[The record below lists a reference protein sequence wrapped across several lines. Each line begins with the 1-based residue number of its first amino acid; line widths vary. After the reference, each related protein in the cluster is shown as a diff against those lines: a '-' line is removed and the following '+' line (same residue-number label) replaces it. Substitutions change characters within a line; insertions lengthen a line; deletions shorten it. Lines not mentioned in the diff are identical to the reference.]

1 MLKELALELLDLD
14 IREKF
19 IYIRDKYPTMV
30 NGVRIHE
37 WPDVNT
43 IFAPNNAEKTKFVF
57 EKKTMNTIND
67 DGIALLTSCDGML
80 TTEELIEKFL
90 TNVTENHE
98 VVINRLIRFLLI
110 SHEYLNH
117 ITFNEVK
124 HDKPIL
130 CEFTGTKEFITPLH
144 FAIEIT
150 TKCNL
155 RCKHCYRSSSP
166 DIKDEELSYEEII
179 LVLQKM
185 YDIGARHIE
194 VTGGEM
200 FLHPRIKDIL
210 KFIGDNFEFIGLLTN
225 GSALTCE
232 MIDFLSEYKEKL
244 IWSVSLDS
252 YDELT
257 HDKFRGLNGAFKR
270 TVNAIKY
277 LTTNGHAV
285 RVAMSVTD
293 KNIDHVEKTLEF
305 ARNDLKAD
313 WFGYNYVLP
322 YGRGKELTWDIDQE
336 KLANRVNEIDKYSDK
351 YPGFTNKFTEQQVD
365 EMKKK
370 QKNCGAGW
378 RTFTIS
384 PKGIIRP
391 CVLMEESYI
400 TLGDIL
406 HKPLEEIMK
415 QTMVANLNNLPW
427 PLENTCKDCSNESFC
442 KFCAYRGLLTNQERI
457 KQGLGLCKWA
467 KENNVDKFINI
478 ETAEIENGMCMYKN
492 CSIND

>member
-1 MLKELALELLDLD
+1 MIKELNLELIDLDL
-14 IREKF
+14 REKYV
-19 IYIRDKYPTMV
+19 YIKDKYPTMV
-30 NGVRIHE
+30 QGIRIHE
-37 WPDVNT
+37 WPDTNT

-67 DGIALLTSCDGML
+67 DGINLLTSCDGTL
-80 TTEELIEKFL
+80 TTEELIEKFARRI
-90 TNVTENHE
+90 NSENAL
-98 VVINRLIRFLLI
+98 IANNMIRFLLI
-110 SHEYLNH
+110 SQEYLNH
-117 ITFNEVK
+117 ITFNKVKIAEVAT
-124 HDKPIL
+124 

-150 TKCNL
+150 TRCNL
-155 RCKHCYRSSSP
+155 RCKHCYRLSSP
-166 DIKDEELSYEEII
+166 DVKDEELSYEEII

-225 GSALTCE
+225 GAALTNE
-232 MIDFLSEYKEKL
+232 MIDFMSEYKEKL
-244 IWSVSLDS
+244 IWSISLDS
-252 YDELT
+252 YDEET
-257 HDKFRGLNGAFKR
+257 HDRFRGLKGAFKR

-277 LTTNGHAV
+277 LTANGHAV
-285 RVAMSVTD
+285 RVAMSVTEE
-293 KNIDHVEKTLEF
+293 NIHQVEKTLDFVRDE
-305 ARNDLKAD
+305 LKAD

-322 YGRGKELTWDIDQE
+322 YGRGKELTWNIDQTE
-336 KLANRVNEIDKYSDK
+336 LYKRVNEIDEYSNK
-351 YPGFTNKFTEQQVD
+351 YPGFTNKFTEQQVE

-370 QKNCGAGW
+370 QVNCGAGW

-406 HKPLEEIMK
+406 NKPLKDIMK
-415 QTMVANLNNLPW
+415 EKMVSSLKNLAW
-427 PLENTCKDCSNESFC
+427 PLENTCKGCTNESFC

-467 KENNVDKFINI
+467 KENHVDEFINI
-478 ETAEIENGMCMYKN
+478 ETAEIESDMCMYKS